1 MKISFI
7 CTNYNSSVYTIE
19 CAESLRRISE
29 DIDIIIIDNNSSET
43 EKNLLKENLSSI
55 QNLLIEFSDK
65 NLGYFGGL
73 NKGIEISRRKG
84 VCDLL
89 IIGNNDL
96 LFNNSLLESLESIK
110 KLFNKYPVISPAIFT
125 EDGNPQNPHVIDGI
139 SNFRERVYDM
149 YYSSYT
155 IARIIMF
162 ISNITKKYT
171 KRKDE
176 IENFSKE
183 GEIWQGYGACYFL
196 TKKFFDEVGNYLW
209 NPSFISFEEFFLS
222 RQLELK
228 GFKTYYTPNV
238 MVTHRL
244 HSSFKKISSKQKWK
258 YTRDSFKI
266 YRQYIKP

>member
-7 CTNYNSSVYTIE
+7 CTNYNSSIYTIE

-29 DIDIIIIDNNSSET
+29 EIDIIIIDNNSSET
-43 EKNLLKENLSSI
+43 EKKLLQENLNSI
-55 QNLLIEFSDK
+55 PNLLIEFSDK

-73 NKGIEISRRKG
+73 NKGIEISKRKG
-84 VCDLL
+84 DFDLF

-96 LFNNSLLESLESIK
+96 LFNDDLLESLESIK
-110 KLFNKYPVISPAIFT
+110 KIFTKYPVISPAIFT
-125 EDGNPQNPHVIDGI
+125 EDGNPQNPHVVDGI
-139 SNFRERVYDM
+139 SKFRESVYDM

-155 IARIIMF
+155 IARIIIF

-176 IENFSKE
+176 IENFKKE
-183 GEIWQGYGACYFL
+183 GEIWQGYGACYIL
-196 TKKFFDEVGNYLW
+196 TRKFFEEVGDNLW

-228 GFKTYYTPNV
+228 GFKTYYTPDV
-238 MVTHRL
+238 VVTHKL

-258 YTRDSFKI
+258 YARDSFKI